1 MEPNN
6 NKKISVALFIIA
18 GFAIFTIAIFVI
30 GSKEN
35 LFTPTFLLKSEF
47 STVSGLKSGSS
58 VRFNGI
64 SIGKV
69 DAIDILS
76 TDKVIV
82 TMQLEK
88 SVQKYIKKDS
98 RATVSS
104 EGLVGNKVIE
114 ITPGSQGAPGV
125 QDNEIIASIKPI
137 EVQDIMADLKLS
149 TENASNITKDLSEI
163 TKKVNTGEGTLGQ
176 LINNDTLYRS
186 VDGTFRSFAATTGQ
200 MNDLF
205 RKIGVTADQITNDI
219 KRLSGQVNNITED
232 IEEIVNK
239 MNSSESVVGTVLT
252 DTVFANNLKSV
263 IKNADMTTKNLE
275 NGSFS
280 FSQNMEALKHNF
292 FFKGYFEDIGYWD
305 KDKSERVMM
314 DKQKQ
319 LNDLDQKIKAKK
331 KELEEQEKK

>member
-1 MEPNN
+1 MEPKN
-6 NKKISVALFIIA
+6 NKKIAVALFIIS
-18 GFAIFTIAIFVI
+18 GFALFTVAIFII

-47 STVSGLKSGSS
+47 TTVSGLKNGSS

-69 DAIDILS
+69 DAVDILS
-76 TDKVIV
+76 TDKVMV
-82 TMQLEK
+82 TMSLER
-88 SVQKYIKKDS
+88 SVQKYIKVDA

-104 EGLVGNKVIE
+104 EGLIGNKVIE
-114 ITPGSQGAPGV
+114 ISPGSQTAPSV
-125 QDNEIIASIKPI
+125 QDNQVIVSVKPI
-137 EVQDIMADLKLS
+137 EVQDIMLDLKTS
-149 TENASNITKDLSEI
+149 TEHASNITKDLQEI
-163 TKKVNTGEGTLGQ
+163 TNKVNTGQGTLGQ
-176 LINNDTLYRS
+176 LLNNDTLYRS
-186 VDGTFRSFAATTGQ
+186 VDGTFKNFATSSGQ
-200 MNDLF
+200 LNEIF
-205 RKIGVTADQITNDI
+205 GKVGITAEQITNDI
-219 KRLSGQVNNITED
+219 KRLSSQVNGITED
-232 IEEIVNK
+232 VGEIVDK

-252 DTVFANNLKSV
+252 DTAFANNIKSL

-305 KDKSERVMM
+305 KDKSEQIMM

-331 KELEEQEKK
+331 KELEELEKK